1 MPERALEMGAEAAKI
16 QYDRDSY
23 EAALCDWIANGADS
37 EFALSP
43 DEVIAAVGLSAVVW
57 LALLIADLVMFPRT
71 EMTRFV
77 LTQAAP
83 VAIVTASVHT
93 VFFVLFRGL
102 EFQSI
107 LGWFGAFTLHLPVI
121 AIALF
126 FPERRRQQLAR
137 NEHRIP

>member
-1 MPERALEMGAEAAKI
+1 MTELPPKLAQLRMLDLAWLGLAVTIAGACLFEMAEAGPMRT
-16 QYDRDSY
+16 DR
-23 EAALCDWIANGADS
+23 
-37 EFALSP
+37 
-43 DEVIAAVGLSAVVW
+43 VIAAVGLSAVVW
-57 LALLIADLVMFPRT
+57 LVLLIADLVMFPRT

-83 VAIVTASVHT
+83 VAAVTASVHT

-102 EFQSI
+102 QFQSI

-126 FPERRRQQLAR
+126 IPERRRQQLAK